1 MSHRISAKERTFFPE
16 IASMRLKLYANENNL
31 TIKGRTNCTKL
42 AEHLSMDRRVISD
55 IIKGTDKAYNYD
67 TFKQFQ
73 QNTGIPAD
81 YWTGKSPY
89 KTIQEEQEQKR
100 IEGLFAELE
109 LRQQKELNQTVEK
122 LSFFFAS
129 LGYKYSYALDWE
141 TDQSHQLTSFNEPD
155 KHYYFNQE
163 ELDDLI
169 SRMKDM
175 VDLACFRKEQ
185 ATQRAEEGGNQ
196 NGD

>member
-1 MSHRISAKERTFFPE
+1 MSHRISAKNGTFFPE
-16 IASMRLKLYANENNL
+16 TASMRLKLYANENNL
-31 TIKGRTNCTKL
+31 TVKGRTNCTKL

-81 YWTGKSPY
+81 YWTGESPY
-89 KTIQEEQEQKR
+89 KTIQEDQEQKR

-109 LRQQKELNQTVEK
+109 LRQQKELNLTVEK
-122 LSFFFAS
+122 LSFFFAL
-129 LGYKYSYALDWE
+129 LGYQYSYMLDWE
-141 TDQSHQLTSFNEPD
+141 ADQSHKLTSFNEPD

-175 VDLACFRKEQ
+175 VDLACFKKGQ
-185 ATQRAEEGGNQ
+185 ATQQAAERERQ